1 MFLWETRKR
10 RLLVP
15 PVKRRP
21 VRREKLASARRYLRR
36 DPSTLTFGSGFSFA
50 GRSRNE
56 GLRSKRTPHEKALQA
71 FRESGSDDRGCSK
84 LSKEGSQRASFAL
97 VSGQKP
103 GRGARQ
109 KRAAERCNANGPSL
123 GGFDPRCSLNPKNE
137 KSGFGNAF

>member
-21 VRREKLASARRYLRR
+21 VRRKKLASARRYLRR

-56 GLRSKRTPHEKALQA
+56 GLRSKRIDRKITILNRERLSRLFAISA
-71 FRESGSDDRGCSK
+71 SMTEGARSFRRRGTFAHRSPWSLVK
-84 LSKEGSQRASFAL
+84 SQDVGPAK
-97 VSGQKP
+97 SGQ
-103 GRGARQ
+103 
-109 KRAAERCNANGPSL
+109 
-123 GGFDPRCSLNPKNE
+123 LNEAKATVLHLE
-137 KSGFGNAF
+137 VSTHAVFRILKAS